1 MKEHTQAQNGGQW
14 MCIPPPGAG
23 RMSARGF
30 NPCMVF
36 GSVGPVFIF
45 YPNKNN
51 MIHYFFKLRLIGFGS
66 FSAKNNY
73 QTKFSLTAHR
83 NPPPTHLYYIQGVR
97 VHWTRANKSVEIVGP
112 VYMCMFVCILR
123 LVYVCVYVSV
133 FVCVIAIKC
142 VCLCVCVCV
151 CVCTCVCVCVC
162 VWLCVHFV

>member
-1 MKEHTQAQNGGQW
+1 
-14 MCIPPPGAG
+14 
-23 RMSARGF
+23 
-30 NPCMVF
+30 MVF

-66 FSAKNNY
+66 FSAKNIY

-112 VYMCMFVCILR
+112 VYLKSVL
-123 LVYVCVYVSV
+123 LLSGSAVS
-133 FVCVIAIKC
+133 
-142 VCLCVCVCV
+142 VCVCV
-151 CVCTCVCVCVC
+151 CVCCVRVCVCAHVYVSGPAVSVCVCVC
-162 VWLCVHFV
+162 AHTLMCVCVYVGLVCM